1 MLLFFFHFDPLGVAS
16 LGATP
21 PAPACHPVQVLR
33 SRVEEVIEECNAAM
47 EASQARV
54 ERLGEA
60 VRREAAAVVAGV
72 QEAEG
77 RRQGELA
84 TRVGAIVEKLEGHL
98 ERMVEEE
105 ERMRTFASSLEL
117 FGKDLAM

>member
-1 MLLFFFHFDPLGVAS
+1 M
-16 LGATP
+16 
-21 PAPACHPVQVLR
+21 QVLR

-77 RRQGELA
+77 RRQEELA
-84 TRVGAIVEKLEGHL
+84 TRMGAIVEKLEGHL

-117 FGKDLAM
+117 FGKDLAV